1 MTIRDLNALDREAF
15 VATLGWIFEDSPW
28 VAERAWTARPFAN
41 LDALHSAM
49 IGQLMRAKRDEQLAL
64 LCAHPDL
71 GTRARISPAS
81 TDEQAGAGLDQLT
94 PQEFEFLQEMN
105 SAYRKKFGFPFLY
118 AVKGSTKHD
127 ILRALQLRLG
137 ASPEEEFD
145 EALRQV
151 QRIAR
156 FRLLDTVSDTIQE
169 ATS

>member
-1 MTIRDLNALDREAF
+1 MTIRELNALDRAGF
-15 VATLGWIFEDSPW
+15 VAALGWVFEDSPW
-28 VAERAWTARPFAN
+28 VAERTWSTGPFEN
-41 LDALHSAM
+41 MEALHAAM
-49 IGQLMRAKRDEQLAL
+49 IGQLALAKSEEQLAL
-64 LCAHPDL
+64 LRAHPDL

-81 TDEQAGAGLDQLT
+81 TGEQAGAGLDQLT
-94 PQEFEFLQEMN
+94 QHEFDFLQEMN

-118 AVKGSTKHD
+118 AVRGSTKHD

-156 FRLLDTVSDTIQE
+156 FRLLETIQE
-169 ATS
+169 GKS